1 MGRLTRFVGGLA
13 ALALGVSGCGA
24 DPEIPA
30 AVDAPAEAAS
40 SAPVSSPL
48 DGDWVSHLSPEQ
60 LTKNLADA
68 GQEKWADDFLAAE
81 RITDDLT
88 AVYTFDGNSF
98 RVAYLNTDGSWQ
110 VGWWGALDV
119 GETTVDLYDDYYQI
133 TDTFAWSID
142 GNQLSL
148 TWESSDAKRLKGIP
162 VEVFHDAY
170 LSDPLVRANCALD
183 FDEPC

>member
-1 MGRLTRFVGGLA
+1 MGRLTGFVGWLA

-24 DPEIPA
+24 DSEVPA
-30 AVDAPAEAAS
+30 AVDAPTVATS
-40 SAPVSSPL
+40 SATASSPL

-68 GQEKWADDFLAAE
+68 GQAKWADDFMAAE

-98 RVAYLNTDGSWQ
+98 RVAYLNPDGSWQ
-110 VGWWGALDV
+110 VGWKGTLDV
-119 GETTVDLYDDYYQI
+119 GETTVELYDDYYQI
-133 TDTFAWSID
+133 TDIFAWSID

-148 TWESSDAKRLKGIP
+148 TWDSSDAKRLKGIP
-162 VEVFHDAY
+162 VKVFHDAY
-170 LSDPLVRANCALD
+170 LSDPLVRADCALD